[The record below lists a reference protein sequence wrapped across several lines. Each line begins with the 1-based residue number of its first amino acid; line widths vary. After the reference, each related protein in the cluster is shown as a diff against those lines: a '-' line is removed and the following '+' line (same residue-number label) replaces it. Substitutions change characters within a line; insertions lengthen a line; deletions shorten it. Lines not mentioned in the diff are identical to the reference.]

1 MFSLTGVLVVLLRAR
16 LIVGFV
22 LSWAVVFRTSP
33 RGGWVGGGVAESQLV
48 WGFYF
53 YAPSCPGG
61 ARGPSPTPSTPQYEA
76 GKVCWVETVDC
87 LDE

>member
-1 MFSLTGVLVVLLRAR
+1 MFQLMEVLVMLSCVC
-16 LIVGFV
+16 LIVEFV
-22 LSWAVVFRTSP
+22 LSWAVVFRTNP
-33 RGGWVGGGVAESQLV
+33 RGGGGGVAESQLV

-61 ARGPSPTPSTPQYEA
+61 ARGTSPTPSTPQHEA
-76 GKVCWVETVDC
+76 GRVCWVETVDC